1 MLATATRTLR
11 RRSTRQCAS
20 RRMKSADPPA
30 QSAVAFRCAGRSTP
44 RERAERP
51 SGGHGGSFLVLR
63 IGKSSGCGSTVPVG
77 HGRSALL
84 RALSAV
90 ELCRQFV
97 PSCSRAYR
105 TFLSYN
111 KRSLESLLKW
121 LRSLIGPAGLR
132 VLKDWR
138 GQRRRRSMTCG
149 TEKLRAGGGKC
160 SE

>member
-1 MLATATRTLR
+1 MLMINNYVDLNPFT
-11 RRSTRQCAS
+11 
-20 RRMKSADPPA
+20 
-30 QSAVAFRCAGRSTP
+30 TP
-44 RERAERP
+44 VKLNARYRDRP
-51 SGGHGGSFLVLR
+51 SPRRPRGAPPGPPGPTLWFPGTARVRSPGPSAETFHETTPFVDFRPPEGD
-63 IGKSSGCGSTVPVG
+63 
-77 HGRSALL
+77 GRSALL
-84 RALSAV
+84 RPLSAV

-121 LRSLIGPAGLR
+121 LRSLTGPAGLR

-138 GQRRRRSMTCG
+138 GQRRRRCMTCG

-160 SE
+160 SA